1 MQKSSR
7 NPQNQ
12 KHERLPNHFTEDR
25 AVQGAM
31 QEFPMHLEALYI
43 AEMGFGRL
51 GTWIL
56 SLPLEDAAWRKAAK
70 KGLLTFIRHI
80 SCFSNI
86 LGFKPRAG
94 VSPSVQLHK
103 W

>member
-1 MQKSSR
+1 MSR
-7 NPQNQ
+7 NYFFEKIEKLDAKIVKNPQNQ

-51 GTWIL
+51 AHGFWACHSKMQPGERQL
-56 SLPLEDAAWRKAAK
+56 KKDADLCKTHF
-70 KGLLTFIRHI
+70 LF
-80 SCFSNI
+80 F
-86 LGFKPRAG
+86 
-94 VSPSVQLHK
+94 
-103 W
+103 